1 MKGAPLVGEIE
12 LGMNQGEN
20 SWDIREKQIQ
30 GNIKKTLLLL
40 ISFYS
45 NHC

>member
-20 SWDIREKQIQ
+20 SWDIKDKQIQ
-30 GNIKKTLLLL
+30 GNIKYL
-40 ISFYS
+40 IPINENFFL
-45 NHC
+45 H

>member
-20 SWDIREKQIQ
+20 SWDIKKQIQ
-30 GNIKKTLLLL
+30 GN
-40 ISFYS
+40 
-45 NHC
+45 